1 MTTQRLTFIG
11 LESFWWA
18 SLILLCFLVAVGLI
32 IRIYRYE
39 RKLVSRPVGWGLITL
54 RLCVLLLIL
63 LMALQPTLSWTSN
76 KKEQT
81 NILVALDV
89 SDSMG
94 LVDEQ
99 ADETERAQWAVGLGM
114 IRPEMLDESIAEAEK
129 KKGIS
134 SFEDKSGRKTD
145 AGGEDTEGQAVEGGS
160 VQPNRDAS
168 PDDGQT
174 DNGQSTDG
182 SESTQLEQL
191 AASWNDLS
199 RFELA
204 RQLITAPK
212 IGLLDRLDKISTSQL
227 LIFSKK
233 TREMA
238 GDELIGDRDIL
249 SSQLVPQ
256 ATSLTAALQ
265 DAAAREKCT
274 AVVLITDGVN
284 TDGKNPL
291 EVANRL
297 SGISRP
303 VFSILAGSIQ
313 QPVDL
318 AIESID
324 HPETV
329 YKKDQPLIR
338 VRLATFGY
346 EGQPLIVSLTDVST
360 GDRLTK
366 QVRGAERYLDVEF
379 DLPLETPGRQRFI
392 VEVQPKDSQARHELQ
407 LENNQQEFGISVIDD
422 TSHVLLVDGEGRW
435 EFRFLEAA
443 YHRDDRVDLKAVL
456 FEQPYLGLLPHTFFE
471 SSLPKTSA
479 RGNAFEDLDLVIW
492 GDADS
497 RSVDQNRWEDL
508 EKFIAEKGGTLVVTA
523 GKQHFSD
530 LMLNPI
536 MKKMLPI
543 ENYRQLES
551 AGKDIEESP
560 QMRGF
565 HLQLTPQ
572 GKQHPLMRLDTDSQ
586 KNSEM
591 WRRLPGHFW
600 GIEGV
605 AKPGAMVLAKS
616 VGVHSISKQS
626 DQSGV
631 VIVQNY
637 GLGRVLWIG
646 VDSTWRWRFR
656 RGDKDHYRFWGQLS
670 RWAAEMRS
678 SAGSDDVRF
687 GTEATEI
694 QVGEETT
701 ARARWSRRVT
711 QNLDEIH
718 ATVEVYPADELQTE
732 PIMSFPLRPLETE
745 PLLHEAKIPPLPVG
759 DYRLRLKAAEV
770 PLGPTPIEAK
780 LFVTPRRNGE
790 TNRLSADRSLLDQFA
805 AITGGAVFLP
815 HQLDEL
821 MKRLNPETLVL
832 EEKHDIPLWNHWII
846 FVMIVTVLAGEWL
859 LRKWY
864 GLP

>member
-1 MTTQRLTFIG
+1 MTTQRLTYLG

-18 SLILLCFLVAVGLI
+18 SLILLSFLVAVGLVV
-32 IRIYRYE
+32 RIYQYE
-39 RKLVSRPVGWGLITL
+39 RKLVSRPVGWGLVSL
-54 RLCVLLLIL
+54 RLCVLVLIL

-76 KKEQT
+76 SKEQT
-81 NILVALDV
+81 KILIAFDV
-89 SDSMG
+89 SESMD
-94 LVDEQ
+94 LIDEQ

-114 IRPEMLDESIAEAEK
+114 IRPEMLTENSEEK
-129 KKGIS
+129 KP
-134 SFEDKSGRKTD
+134 T
-145 AGGEDTEGQAVEGGS
+145 
-160 VQPNRDAS
+160 AS
-168 PDDGQT
+168 TT
-174 DNGQSTDG
+174 DNTDDSNTESP
-182 SESTQLEQL
+182 SENEEANQLEQL
-191 AASWNDLS
+191 TTSWNDLS

-227 LIFSKK
+227 LIFSRK
-233 TREMA
+233 TRELEF
-238 GDELIGDRDIL
+238 DELVGDREIL
-249 SSQLVPQ
+249 SSQLIPQ
-256 ATSLTAALQ
+256 ATSLTAVLQ
-265 DAAAREKCT
+265 EAAAREKCT

-284 TDGKNPL
+284 TDDNNPL
-291 EVANRL
+291 EVANGL

-303 VFSILAGSIQ
+303 VFSILAGSIR
-313 QPVDL
+313 QPIDL
-318 AIESID
+318 AIESVD

-338 VRLATFGY
+338 VRVATFGY
-346 EGQPLIVSLTDVST
+346 EGQPITVSLSDVTT
-360 GDRLTK
+360 GNRITK
-366 QVRGAERYLDVEF
+366 QLVGAERYLDVEF

-392 VEVQPKDSQARHELQ
+392 VEVQPEGTLTSSTRRDTQNHEELR

-456 FEQPYLGLLPHTFFE
+456 FDQPYLGLLPHTFFD
-471 SSLPKTSA
+471 SSLPKTA
-479 RGNAFEDLDLVIW
+479 AVGNAFEDLDLVIW

-543 ENYRQLES
+543 EGYRKLTS
-551 AGKDIEESP
+551 SRKDIEESP
-560 QMRGF
+560 RIRGF

-600 GIEGV
+600 GLEGI
-605 AKPGAMVLAKS
+605 AKPGAIALAKS
-616 VGVHSISKQS
+616 VGAHSISKQT

-631 VIVQNY
+631 IVVQNY

-646 VDSTWRWRFR
+646 VESTWRWRFR

-687 GTEATEI
+687 GTESTEI
-694 QVGEETT
+694 QVGEETVV
-701 ARARWSRRVT
+701 RARWSRRVT
-711 QNLDEIH
+711 QNVDEIQ
-718 ATVEVYPADELQTE
+718 ATVEVYPEDEHQTE
-732 PIMSFPLRPLETE
+732 PLMSFPLQALETE

-759 DYRLRLKAAEV
+759 GYRLRLKAAEI

-805 AITGGAVFLP
+805 SITGGAVYLP

-832 EEKHDIPLWNHWII
+832 EEKHDIPLWNHWGI
-846 FVMIVTVLAGEWL
+846 FVMIICIMAGEWL

>member
-1 MTTQRLTFIG
+1 MTTQRLTFLG

-18 SLILLCFLVAVGLI
+18 SLILLCFLLAVGLVV
-32 IRIYRYE
+32 RIYQYE
-39 RKLVSRPVGWGLITL
+39 RKLVSRPVGWSLLSL
-54 RLCVLLLIL
+54 RICVLLLLL
-63 LMALQPTLSWTSN
+63 LMSLQPTLTWTSHS
-76 KKEQT
+76 KEQT
-81 NILVALDV
+81 KILVALDV
-89 SDSMG
+89 SQSMD

-114 IRPEMLDESIAEAEK
+114 IRPEMIAGNRNNNVTSPSAEIDKKTAEK
-129 KKGIS
+129 NGS
-134 SFEDKSGRKTD
+134 PELPGSNHN
-145 AGGEDTEGQAVEGGS
+145 TE
-160 VQPNRDAS
+160 NRDAT
-168 PDDGQT
+168 P
-174 DNGQSTDG
+174 
-182 SESTQLEQL
+182 LEQL
-191 AASWNDLS
+191 TASWDDLS

-204 RQLITAPK
+204 RQLVTAPK
-212 IGLLDRLDKISTSQL
+212 IGLLDRLDKISTSRL
-227 LIFSKK
+227 MIFAQK
-233 TREMA
+233 TKELTT
-238 GDELIGDRDIL
+238 DELVGDRETL
-249 SSQLVPQ
+249 AAGLVPQ
-256 ATSLTAALQ
+256 ATSLSAVLQEAASG
-265 DAAAREKCT
+265 EKCT

-284 TDGKNPL
+284 TDNKNPL
-291 EVANRL
+291 EFANTL

-303 VFSILAGSIQ
+303 VFSILAGSIR
-313 QPVDL
+313 QPIDL

-338 VRLATFGY
+338 VRIATFGY
-346 EGQPLIVSLTDVST
+346 EGQPVTVSLTDVTT

-366 QVRGAERYLDVEF
+366 QVVGAERYLDVEF
-379 DLPLETPGRQRFI
+379 DLPLETPGRQRFV
-392 VEVQPKDSQARHELQ
+392 VEVHPGDSVAEPSRNSEEFQEEIE

-456 FEQPYLGLLPHTFFE
+456 FDQPYLGLLPHTFFD
-471 SSLPKTSA
+471 SSLPKA
-479 RGNAFEDLDLVIW
+479 VAPGNAFEEFDLVIW

-497 RSVDQNRWEDL
+497 RSVEQNRWEDL
-508 EKFIAEKGGTLVVTA
+508 EKFVAEKGGTLVVTA

-530 LMLNPI
+530 LMLNPV

-543 ENYRQLES
+543 ERYRNLES
-551 AGKDIEESP
+551 AGKDTELSP
-560 QMRGF
+560 RLRGF
-565 HLQLTPQ
+565 HLQLTQQ

-600 GIEGV
+600 GLQGI
-605 AKPGAMVLAKS
+605 AKPGAIVLAKS
-616 VGVHSISKQS
+616 AGAHTISKQN

-631 VIVQNY
+631 IVVQNY

-646 VDSTWRWRFR
+646 LDSTWRWRFR

-687 GTEATEI
+687 GTESTEI
-694 QVGEETT
+694 QIGEETT
-701 ARARWSRRVT
+701 VRARWSRRVT
-711 QNLDEIH
+711 QNVDRIL
-718 ATVEVYPADELQTE
+718 ASVEVYPADEHQTE
-732 PIMSFPLRPLETE
+732 PLMSFPLQALETE
-745 PLLHEAKIPPLPVG
+745 PLVHEAKIPPLPVG
-759 DYRLRLKAAEV
+759 DYRLRLKAAEI
-770 PLGPTPIEAK
+770 PLGPVPIETK

-805 AITGGAVFLP
+805 SITRGAVFLP

-821 MKRLNPETLVL
+821 MKKLNPETLVL
-832 EEKHDIPLWNHWII
+832 EEKHDIPLWNHWMI
-846 FVMIVTVLAGEWL
+846 FVMIVCILAAEWL

>member
-1 MTTQRLTFIG
+1 MTTQRLTFLG

-18 SLILLCFLVAVGLI
+18 SLIVLCFLVAVGLVV
-32 IRIYRYE
+32 RIYQYE
-39 RKLVSRPVGWGLITL
+39 RKLVSRSVGWGLVSL
-54 RLCVLLLIL
+54 RICVLLLIL

-76 KKEQT
+76 SKEQT
-81 NILVALDV
+81 KILIALDV
-89 SDSMG
+89 SESMD

-114 IRPEMLDESIAEAEK
+114 IRPEMIGENAKGNKSDALEEVSEETVEDHSTDDNKSSEPSATGQSAE
-129 KKGIS
+129 
-134 SFEDKSGRKTD
+134 
-145 AGGEDTEGQAVEGGS
+145 
-160 VQPNRDAS
+160 NRDA
-168 PDDGQT
+168 P
-174 DNGQSTDG
+174 
-182 SESTQLEQL
+182 QLEQL
-191 AASWNDLS
+191 TSSWNDLS

-204 RQLITAPK
+204 RQLVTAPK

-227 LIFSKK
+227 LVFSQK
-233 TREMA
+233 TKELASDELVGDREM
-238 GDELIGDRDIL
+238 L
-249 SSQLVPQ
+249 STQLVPQ
-256 ATSLTAALQ
+256 ATSLTAVLQ
-265 DAAAREKCT
+265 EAATREKCT

-284 TDGKNPL
+284 TDNKNPL
-291 EVANRL
+291 EVANSL

-303 VFSILAGSIQ
+303 VFSILAGSIR
-313 QPVDL
+313 QPIDL

-346 EGQPLIVSLTDVST
+346 EGQPVTVSLTDVTT

-366 QVRGAERYLDVEF
+366 QVVGAERYLDVEF

-392 VEVQPKDSQARHELQ
+392 VEVQPGESLASSTRQGRDHQEEIQ

-456 FEQPYLGLLPHTFFE
+456 FDQPYLGLLPHTFFD
-471 SSLPKTSA
+471 SSLPKTA
-479 RGNAFEDLDLVIW
+479 AVGNAFEDFDLVIW
-492 GDADS
+492 GDADA

-508 EKFIAEKGGTLVVTA
+508 EKFIAEKGGTLVVTT

-530 LMLNPI
+530 LMLNPV

-543 ENYRQLES
+543 ERYRKLES
-551 AGKDIEESP
+551 AGKDAEQSP
-560 QMRGF
+560 RMRGF

-600 GIEGV
+600 GLEGI
-605 AKPGAMVLAKS
+605 AKPGAIVLAKS
-616 VGVHSISKQS
+616 VGAHSISKQT
-626 DQSGV
+626 DQSGMV
-631 VIVQNY
+631 VVQNY

-687 GTEATEI
+687 GTESTEI
-694 QVGEETT
+694 QVGEDTT
-701 ARARWSRRVT
+701 VRARWSRRVT
-711 QNLDEIH
+711 QNVDKIL
-718 ATVEVYPADELQTE
+718 ATVEVYPADEHQTE
-732 PIMSFPLRPLETE
+732 PLMSFPLQALETE
-745 PLLHEAKIPPLPVG
+745 PLVHEAKIPPLPVG
-759 DYRLRLKAAEV
+759 DYRLRLIAADI
-770 PLGPTPIEAK
+770 PLGPVPIEAK

-805 AITGGAVFLP
+805 SITQGAVFLP

-832 EEKHDIPLWNHWII
+832 EEKHDIPLWNHWGI
-846 FVMIVTVLAGEWL
+846 FVMIVCILAGEWL